1 MFRYYKLASWK
12 LEALAAVFSGLFT
25 SKDSTS
31 PIITSNYSEIPSEL
45 GFLSELTHLNL
56 STSVFSGRI
65 PSRILKLSKLSSL
78 DFSMN
83 SHPYFGTNLLE
94 LERSVLV
101 SLARNLTRLE
111 KLHLSRVNIS
121 SPLPKN
127 LANLSSLPS
136 FNVKGCRLSGE
147 LPTRMF
153 QLPKLEYLNLRCNPF
168 LVGHLP
174 EFHSSSPLRA
184 LLLSCSSFFDKL
196 PVSIGELASLTK
208 LDINGCNL
216 SCSLPYF

>member
-1 MFRYYKLASWK
+1 MNECFALMKFKESFFESKSCFCNHKLASWK

-25 SKDSTS
+25 SKGSTS

-45 GFLSELTHLNL
+45 GYLSELTHLIL

-78 DFSMN
+78 DLSMN
-83 SHPYFGTNLLE
+83 SHPYFGTNLLK
-94 LERSVLV
+94 LERDQF

-121 SPLPKN
+121 SPLPEN
-127 LANLSSLPS
+127 LANLSSLTS
-136 FNVKGCRLSGE
+136 FNVKGCRISGG

-153 QLPKLEYLNLRCNPF
+153 QLPKLVYLNLRCNPF

-184 LLLSCSSFFDKL
+184 LLLSGSSLFDKL
-196 PVSIGELASLTK
+196 PVSIGELA
-208 LDINGCNL
+208 C
-216 SCSLPYF
+216 